1 MRRVVVTGMGIICPL
16 GLDIKETWQN
26 ILASKSGI
34 KPIKY
39 FDTERFNVKIAG
51 SIPENFDPTLYMEPK
66 EVRRMD
72 LFIQYGLAAA
82 HQAIEDSGLMKH
94 TTDHLLERTGVMIGS
109 GIGGLRMIEQTS
121 VDFHINNA
129 KVSPFFIPASLI
141 NLTSGH
147 VSIKYGFSGPNHSV
161 VTACATGLHA
171 IGDAARLI
179 KYGDADVMIAG
190 SSEAAITPIGV
201 AGFAAAK
208 ALSTS
213 FNDTPEK
220 ASRPWDVNRDGFV
233 MAEGAGVVVL
243 EELEHAKKRGAKIY
257 GEVLG
262 YGLSGDA
269 YHITAPAPE
278 HKGAEK
284 AISRAMKDAG
294 LNFNEVDYINA
305 HGTSTKLGDTAEL
318 NLVQKMFHSVNPK
331 VKMSSTKSAIGHL
344 LGASGSV
351 EFIFTMLAMSDNI
364 APPTIN
370 LEEPEPEVIMDLV
383 PLKAKEA
390 EIKVAMTNS
399 FGFGGTNAS
408 IVVKKV

>member
-1 MRRVVVTGMGIICPL
+1 MRKVVVTGMGMVCPL
-16 GLDIKETWQN
+16 GLNIKETWQN

-51 SIPENFDPTLYMEPK
+51 SLPENFDPTLYVEPK

-82 HQAIEDSGLMKH
+82 HQAIQDSGLMEHK
-94 TTDHLLERTGVMIGS
+94 TDQLLERTGVMIGS

-201 AGFAAAK
+201 AGFTAAK

-213 FNDTPEK
+213 FNETPEK
-220 ASRPWDVNRDGFV
+220 ASRPWDISRDGFV
-233 MAEGAGVVVL
+233 IAEGAGVVVL
-243 EELEHAKKRGAKIY
+243 EELEHAKKRGARIY
-257 GEVLG
+257 GEISG

-284 AISRAMKDAG
+284 AITRAIKDAKVS
-294 LNFNEVDYINA
+294 FSEVDYINA

-351 EFIFTMLAMSDNI
+351 EFIFTILAMRDKI

-370 LEEPEPEVIMDLV
+370 LEKPEPEVIMDLV
-383 PLKAKEA
+383 PLKPKEA
-390 EIKVAMTNS
+390 DIKVAMTNS

-408 IVVKKV
+408 IVVKQL

>member
-1 MRRVVVTGMGIICPL
+1 MRRVVVTGMGMVCPL
-16 GLDIKETWQN
+16 GLNIKDTWQN

-39 FDTERFNVKIAG
+39 FDTERFNVRIAG
-51 SIPENFDPTLYMEPK
+51 SLPENFDPTLYIEPK

-82 HQAIEDSGLMKH
+82 HQAIQDSGLMEHK
-94 TTDHLLERTGVMIGS
+94 TDQLLERTGVMIGS

-121 VDFHINNA
+121 VDFHMNNA

-213 FNDTPEK
+213 FNETPEK
-220 ASRPWDVNRDGFV
+220 ASRPWDVSRDGFV
-233 MAEGAGVVVL
+233 IAEGAGVVVL
-243 EELEHAKKRGAKIY
+243 EELEHAKKRGARIY
-257 GEVLG
+257 GEISG

-284 AISRAMKDAG
+284 AITRAIKDAKI
-294 LNFNEVDYINA
+294 NFSEVDYINA

-318 NLVQKMFHSVNPK
+318 NLVQKMFHCVNPK

-351 EFIFTMLAMSDNI
+351 EFIFTILAMCDKI

-383 PLKAKEA
+383 PLKPKESD
-390 EIKVAMTNS
+390 IKIAMTNS

-408 IVVKKV
+408 IVVRKL